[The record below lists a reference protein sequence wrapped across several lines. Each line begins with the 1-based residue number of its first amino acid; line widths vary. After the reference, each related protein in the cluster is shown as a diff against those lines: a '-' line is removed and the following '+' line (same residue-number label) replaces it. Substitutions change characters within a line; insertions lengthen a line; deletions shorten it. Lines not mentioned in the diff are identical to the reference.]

1 MRFNN
6 TLVSYKGKTRRL
18 PKRYLSNLKGSDLKK
33 QIKSIFEGKKR
44 PKIKS
49 RKARKST
56 WTAKFDREYGDEIVK
71 LKGGKT
77 LKNISKV
84 SGISEKALKEV
95 YNKGAAA
102 YFTGGSRPNQ
112 TPESWAYARVYSYIM
127 GGNTRKV
134 DTEVTEKYNV
144 KFKHT

>member
-44 PKIKS
+44 PQIKS

-77 LKNISKV
+77 LKNIAKV
-84 SGISEKALKEV
+84 TEIPEKALKKV
-95 YNKGAAA
+95 YEKGAAA
-102 YFTGGSRPNQ
+102 YYTGGSRVNQ
-112 TPESWAYARVYSYIM
+112 VESSWAYARVYSYIM
-127 GGNTRKV
+127 GGKTRKV
-134 DTEVTEKYNV
+134 DKEVTEKYNV
-144 KFKHT
+144 KFKHA